1 MERTWIL
8 LGMMGAG
15 KSAVGRSLSQLSGRG
30 FNDTDLLIQHR
41 LGRPVGQIFDLYG
54 EQAFRDHETSV
65 LTSLQPCAE
74 VLATGGGIIG
84 REENWV
90 HLRRL
95 GHTIYLKAEFS
106 TLRERLERSRKRRPM
121 LETEG
126 WEARL
131 EQLLAA
137 RLPLYER
144 ADVVVQVD
152 GLEIEDAAQLVLK
165 AIQELQ

>member
-1 MERTWIL
+1 
-8 LGMMGAG
+8 
-15 KSAVGRSLSQLSGRG
+15 
-30 FNDTDLLIQHR
+30 
-41 LGRPVGQIFDLYG
+41 
-54 EQAFRDHETSV
+54 
-65 LTSLQPCAE
+65 
-74 VLATGGGIIG
+74 
-84 REENWV
+84 
-90 HLRRL
+90 
-95 GHTIYLKAEFS
+95 
-106 TLRERLERSRKRRPM
+106 M